1 MRCHQQKYLRHGFTL
16 VELLVVIAII
26 GILIALLLPAVQA
39 AREAARRTQ
48 CANHLKQVG
57 LTVLLFEHHNGQ
69 LPPGAIYSEERP
81 GRFGGTFIVRQNYSL
96 FLPIMPFIE
105 EASLSDQFELLTQHG
120 VYDNEDIT
128 RVQPVIYV
136 CPSDDSQGRVWGAHD
151 NGGRYARSNY
161 AGCFGSTTQ
170 APTALSSRHYCN
182 TQPLDA
188 NYDAQDMET
197 DGVFRIQGSLHG
209 RKLKTI
215 TDGTSHTAMLS
226 EVLAGQVDVF
236 PGGSEPGARGD
247 LRGTWAHM
255 WMGTASYTHCL
266 TPNASAGDAIP
277 AVWCIHRPE
286 HGMPCSSQRMP
297 CDNPQAPK
305 DAALSECP
313 HGQEY
318 AAARSRHPGGVNV
331 AFVDGHVKFQQ
342 DITDVLLWRAL
353 ATYAGDEVQ
362 SE

>member
-1 MRCHQQKYLRHGFTL
+1 
-16 VELLVVIAII
+16 
-26 GILIALLLPAVQA
+26 
-39 AREAARRTQ
+39 
-48 CANHLKQVG
+48 
-57 LTVLLFEHHNGQ
+57 
-69 LPPGAIYSEERP
+69 
-81 GRFGGTFIVRQNYSL
+81 
-96 FLPIMPFIE
+96 
-105 EASLSDQFELLTQHG
+105 
-120 VYDNEDIT
+120 
-128 RVQPVIYV
+128 
-136 CPSDDSQGRVWGAHD
+136 
-151 NGGRYARSNY
+151 
-161 AGCFGSTTQ
+161 
-170 APTALSSRHYCN
+170 
-182 TQPLDA
+182 
-188 NYDAQDMET
+188 MET

-215 TDGTSHTAMLS
+215 TDGTSQTAMLS